1 MPHLSDRQ
9 KHTNALLEAFILQ
22 TILEAQESA
31 SVHDTASTGS
41 NWETD
46 SEKARN
52 SDNDSNASSG
62 WGMDIEDECS
72 VSDMVI
78 EACHKLYK
86 NFYIEERRKIPKTCE
101 NLNILLTQYK
111 TGFPDIFRS
120 YLRITPECFDTLLE
134 SIQHHEAFQNN
145 SNNPQ
150 MPVER
155 QLAIALYRFGYFG
168 NGLSTLKVALWAGIG
183 YGTVRECTNRVMR
196 ACCDE
201 RFRRVVMQW
210 PSAEQ
215 IMEAKEWVEAN
226 SCPAWREGWLMVDG
240 TLIPMFQR
248 PHHFGSA
255 YFDQKSNYSEN
266 VQVSFHSV
274 LIYFQDSDFFRR

>member
-9 KHTNALLEAFILQ
+9 KHANALLEAFILQ
-22 TILEAQESA
+22 TIIEAQEST
-31 SVHDTASTGS
+31 SQPDTDSTGS
-41 NWETD
+41 DWETD
-46 SEKARN
+46 LEDNN
-52 SDNDSNASSG
+52 SSTSSD
-62 WGMDIEDECS
+62 WGMGEEDECP

-78 EACHKLYK
+78 EACHRLYE

-101 NLNILLTQYK
+101 NLDMLLTQYK

-120 YLRITPECFDTLLE
+120 YLRITPECFDSLLE

-155 QLAIALYRFGYFG
+155 QLAIALYRFGHFG
-168 NGLSTLKVALWAGIG
+168 NGLSTLKVALWAGVG

-210 PSAEQ
+210 PSDEEIQ
-215 IMEAKEWVEAN
+215 EAKDWVEAN
-226 SCPAWREGWLMVDG
+226 SCPAWRDGWLMVDG

-255 YFDQKSNYSEN
+255 YFDRKSNYSEN
-266 VQVSFHSV
+266 VQVSSCH
-274 LIYFQDSDFFRR
+274 QFRS

>member
-9 KHTNALLEAFILQ
+9 KHANALLEAFILQ
-22 TILEAQESA
+22 TIIEAQEST
-31 SVHDTASTGS
+31 SQPDTDSTGS
-41 NWETD
+41 DWETD
-46 SEKARN
+46 LEDNN
-52 SDNDSNASSG
+52 SSTSSD
-62 WGMDIEDECS
+62 WGMGEEDECPI
-72 VSDMVI
+72 SDMVI
-78 EACHKLYK
+78 EACHRLYE

-101 NLNILLTQYK
+101 NLDMLLTQYK

-120 YLRITPECFDTLLE
+120 YLRITPECFDSLLE

-155 QLAIALYRFGYFG
+155 QLAIALYRFGHFG
-168 NGLSTLKVALWAGIG
+168 NGLSTLKVALWAGVG

-210 PSAEQ
+210 PSDEEIQ
-215 IMEAKEWVEAN
+215 EAQDWVEAN
-226 SCPAWREGWLMVDG
+226 SCPAWRDGWLMVDG
-240 TLIPMFQR
+240 TLIPMFQC

-255 YFDQKSNYSEN
+255 YFDRKSNYSEN
-266 VQVSFHSV
+266 VQVSSCHQFHS
-274 LIYFQDSDFFRR
+274 